1 MKADFALGMM
11 LIKRGLAEKE
21 NEAASG
27 GKALPPEALSR
38 APGQAHRA
46 GERMRRWT
54 FCPFFGQDLNYLGG
68 NYHEPQVCVP
78 VLGREQGH
86 A

>member
-11 LIKRGLAEKE
+11 LIKLRPCGKKKTKRPAAER
-21 NEAASG
+21 
-27 GKALPPEALSR
+27 LCRREALAR
-38 APGQAHRA
+38 DPGRAHRA
-46 GERMRRWT
+46 GERVRRWT

-78 VLGREQGH
+78 VL
-86 A
+86 